1 MENKIEFTVFVEL
14 TNLFNDFV
22 ASCLEVTQKQISEV
36 SVDNNPLK
44 LYTNLVNKYAF
55 KAYQI
60 LDRYKEQNKRRN

>member
-22 ASCLEVTQKQISEV
+22 ASCLEVTQKQISKV
-36 SVDNNPLK
+36 SVDNNLLK

-60 LDRYKEQNKRRN
+60 LDRYKE